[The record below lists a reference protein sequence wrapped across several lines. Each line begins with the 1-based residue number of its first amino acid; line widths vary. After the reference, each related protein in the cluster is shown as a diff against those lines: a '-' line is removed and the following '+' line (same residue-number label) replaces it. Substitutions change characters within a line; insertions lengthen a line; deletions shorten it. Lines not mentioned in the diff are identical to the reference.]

1 MRLLLALLLAS
12 LAPSAVPRQEAP
24 ARPSRYRLEVAVSSL
39 RWELPAT
46 LHIVRGIA
54 PVFHGS
60 IETDAAVPG
69 GWLGRIVVPAASMV
83 TGNRRRDRTMRDKI
97 LETDRYPEIVFE
109 LKSLT
114 GDVSQLRP
122 GDSFTVQVAGDLTV
136 HGRKATVQLPVDV
149 HVFADSIV
157 IAGSFPLHWRE
168 FGLTDPSFGVVKVKE
183 PMLVLFRLRAVPAE

>member
-24 ARPSRYRLEVAVSSL
+24 ARPSRYRLEVAGSSL

-109 LKSLT
+109 LKSLP

-122 GDSFTVQVAGDLTV
+122 GDS
-136 HGRKATVQLPVDV
+136 
-149 HVFADSIV
+149 
-157 IAGSFPLHWRE
+157 
-168 FGLTDPSFGVVKVKE
+168 
-183 PMLVLFRLRAVPAE
+183 